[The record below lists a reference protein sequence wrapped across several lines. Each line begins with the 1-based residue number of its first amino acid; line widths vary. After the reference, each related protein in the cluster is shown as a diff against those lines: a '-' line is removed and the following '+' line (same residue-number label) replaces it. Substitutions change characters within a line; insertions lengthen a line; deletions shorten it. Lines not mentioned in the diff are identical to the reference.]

1 MLRDHLV
8 CGISDEAI
16 HDRLLMKTALML
28 KKALEMALQNVREMQ
43 GTLKQSQDSLQRRS
57 LW

>member
-8 CGISDEAI
+8 CGINDKAI
-16 HDRLLMKTALML
+16 HDRLLALTL

-43 GTLKQSQDSLQRRS
+43 GNP
-57 LW
+57 